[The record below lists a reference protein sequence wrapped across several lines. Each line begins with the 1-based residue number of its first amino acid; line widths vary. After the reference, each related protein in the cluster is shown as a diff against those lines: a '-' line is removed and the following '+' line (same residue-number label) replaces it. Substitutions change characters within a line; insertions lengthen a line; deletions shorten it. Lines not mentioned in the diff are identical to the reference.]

1 MAVRR
6 DDAREKQRVWKK
18 KIFSR
23 ARFLQFRRQ
32 TIPHGWIDRSFARSL
47 ACLRDARE
55 SRGTVYITTPRARY
69 IHGTNET
76 RVRSPRSRARHWRAV
91 APGLLVHGATEQR
104 RDARRHLVSLSLS
117 LFVSLSFFLSL
128 PPLSL
133 SLSLSLCLG
142 SGDVHPATQHR
153 GHWISQCPPRSTML
167 AIGTPGAR
175 TVNQKNAR

>member
-117 LFVSLSFFLSL
+117 LCLSLSFSLS
-128 PPLSL
+128 PHSL
-133 SLSLSLCLG
+133 SLSLS
-142 SGDVHPATQHR
+142 A
-153 GHWISQCPPRSTML
+153 
-167 AIGTPGAR
+167 
-175 TVNQKNAR
+175 